1 MNAKSTNITRVEH
14 RVPKTVRWS
23 ANGHRGGVV
32 WLTGLSGA
40 GKTTLAFELEHRL
53 FERGYQVYVLDGDNI
68 RHRLSDDL
76 GFSPGD
82 RAENIRRVGEVAALF
97 AETGVIVITA
107 FISPY
112 RHDRALA
119 RQAAAEGFHEV
130 HLKADLEACERRD
143 PKGLYGKARRGEILD
158 FTGISAP
165 YEVPENPELAID
177 TGVLSVEDS
186 LDILV
191 EYVERRFVLAEDAP

>member
-1 MNAKSTNITRVEH
+1 MSAKSTNITRVEH
-14 RVPKTVRWS
+14 RIPREVRWS
-23 ANGHRGGVV
+23 TNGHRGGVM

-68 RHRLSDDL
+68 RHRLSADL
-76 GFSPGD
+76 GFSPED
-82 RAENIRRVGEVAALF
+82 RAENIRRIGEVAALF
-97 AETGVIVITA
+97 AEIGVIVITA

-119 RQAAAEGFHEV
+119 RQAAANGFHEV

-143 PKGLYGKARRGEILD
+143 PKGLYEKARRGEIPD

-165 YEVPENPELAID
+165 YEVPENPEVAID
-177 TGVLSVEDS
+177 TGVLSVEES
-186 LDILV
+186 LDILL
-191 EYVERRFVLAEDAP
+191 EYVERRFVLAGDAS